1 MKKKI
6 ALLLTAVLAAT
17 AMTACGNSSA
27 ESAAPAEETVT
38 EEAATEE
45 AAVDEADVDEAA
57 AADTAAMTA
66 DEERTT
72 LTVGFDAEYPPY
84 GFKDEETGDYTG
96 FDLELAQEVCNRRGW
111 ELVKQ
116 PIDWNSKDMELN
128 SGAVD
133 CLWNGMTYT
142 GRENDYT
149 WSDPYVDNS
158 IVIAVNAD
166 SEIQTK
172 EDLAGK
178 RVVAQS
184 GSSALTAL
192 TNNPD
197 DGSNDENLALAAT
210 FASLEEIA
218 DYNNAFMQMDAGL
231 YDAIA
236 VDIGVAQFQLSSNEG
251 KYRILDEPISKEEY
265 AIAFTKGNTELR
277 DQVQETLNEM
287 AADGTI
293 DKIVA
298 NYADYNL
305 PEMLI
310 IGK

>member
-45 AAVDEADVDEAA
+45 AAVEEAA
-57 AADTAAMTA
+57 VADTAAMTA

-84 GFKDEETGDYTG
+84 GFKDEDTGDYTG

>member
-197 DGSNDENLALAAT
+197 DGSNDKNLALAAT